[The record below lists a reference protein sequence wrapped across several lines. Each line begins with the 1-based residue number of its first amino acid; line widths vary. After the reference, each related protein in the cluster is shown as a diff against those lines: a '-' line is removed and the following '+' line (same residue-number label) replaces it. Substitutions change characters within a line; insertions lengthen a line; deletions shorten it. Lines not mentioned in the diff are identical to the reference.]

1 MDSPPRV
8 PRRLIV
14 PPPPLR
20 PIHPRSQ
27 ERRRDS
33 SDSESDLDE
42 ERIIIDRN
50 CMGLSSSHVIKAR
63 EKMLN
68 S

>member
-1 MDSPPRV
+1 MLENGQIIDFAPNNGGVFKSK
-8 PRRLIV
+8 IKA
-14 PPPPLR
+14 
-20 PIHPRSQ
+20 PIA
-27 ERRRDS
+27 E
-33 SDSESDLDE
+33 
-42 ERIIIDRN
+42 IIIDRN